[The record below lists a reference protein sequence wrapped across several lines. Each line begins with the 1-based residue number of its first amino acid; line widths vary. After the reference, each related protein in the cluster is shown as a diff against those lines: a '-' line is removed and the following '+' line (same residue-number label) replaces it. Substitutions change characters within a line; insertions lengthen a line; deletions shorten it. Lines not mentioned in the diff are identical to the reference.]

1 MLEIE
6 SLGPLRDLARG
17 EKTEL
22 TETWEL
28 HKLAGELRDEADLD
42 RHVLPLVKKK

>member
-6 SLGPLRDLARG
+6 SLGPLVTLGQG
-17 EKTEL
+17 ETTTL

-28 HKLAGELRDEADLD
+28 AAGVAE
-42 RHVLPLVKKK
+42 VKNETEIDQHIAPRIARK